1 MRKEAEHFD
10 DQTVVLVLIAK
21 RLREA
26 KAAEE
31 TLSRGGIAFCVEAD
45 QYEGGLLFRTTRTGA
60 FFYVSASDEQAAV
73 DVLERDGI
81 RPLPP
86 ELRSHHE

>member
-1 MRKEAEHFD
+1 LRKEAEYFD

-26 KAAEE
+26 KAAEDML
-31 TLSRGGIAFCVEAD
+31 TQGGINYCVEAD

-60 FFYVSASDEQAAV
+60 FFYVAARDEQAAV
-73 DVLERDGI
+73 DLLERSGI
-81 RPLPP
+81 GPLPP
-86 ELRSHHE
+86 ELRTHHE